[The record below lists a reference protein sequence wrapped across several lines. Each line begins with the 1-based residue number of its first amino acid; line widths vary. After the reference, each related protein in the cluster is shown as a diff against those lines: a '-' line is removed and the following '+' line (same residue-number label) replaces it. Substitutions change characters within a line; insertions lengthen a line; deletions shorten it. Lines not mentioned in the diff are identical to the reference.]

1 MSNALADKP
10 AAACEGNNA
19 RVLSGAAEWLHLM
32 AAPTFAIMALMTG
45 MGGDGAVAMICAH
58 DASPLG
64 SMAAMYALMSAFH
77 AGPWLK
83 LLSKRNATTDQ
94 SVIGLH

>member
-19 RVLSGAAEWLHLM
+19 SVLSGAAEWLHLM

-45 MGGDGAVAMICAH
+45 ISGNGAAAMLCAH

-64 SMAAMYALMSAFH
+64 SMAAMYALMSMFH
-77 AGPWLK
+77 LTPWLK

>member
-1 MSNALADKP
+1 MDDGLVDRP
-10 AAACEGNNA
+10 VVTGEGVRA
-19 RVLSGAAEWLHLM
+19 SVLSGAAEWLHLM

-45 MGGDGAVAMICAH
+45 ISGNGAAAMLCAH

-64 SMAAMYALMSAFH
+64 SMAAMYALMSMFH
-77 AGPWLK
+77 LTPWLK
-83 LLSKRNATTDQ
+83 LLSKRNVTTDQ